1 LGNGALLV
9 NQSTFMAHLYL
20 SLTPESLVA
29 SMLEPADFGRYLAIS
44 PSRKTSSPAI
54 FFALDIDPV
63 LDAFG
68 VRDEFEKCVP
78 HPDGTPRRSTYLAI
92 YRVLERVPM
101 SAFRSLY
108 LTTKDGLVLELKGE
122 LSAKKEGEERFH
134 LYQELSPLTP
144 RVVSRLS
151 PSAFGE
157 YLTSGGHVL
166 SVPRIVFADMKLGPL
181 ATDPGHP
188 SSHNLP
194 YSRLDHLRDCLNVLR
209 KDEGKPSKV
218 LNRDFHIDD
227 LYYNIE
233 SGFYLS
239 GEGKTLFYRM
249 PDEEELTEHNNAW
262 RKSAESS
269 SQVL

>member
-1 LGNGALLV
+1 M
-9 NQSTFMAHLYL
+9 TYLYL

-29 SMLEPADFGRYLAIS
+29 SMLAPADFGRYLAIS
-44 PSRKTSSPAI
+44 PNRKTSSPAI
-54 FFALDIDPV
+54 FFALDAELV
-63 LDAFG
+63 LDVFG
-68 VRDEFEKCVP
+68 VRKEFAKCVP

-92 YRVLERVPM
+92 YRVLERVPL

-108 LTTKDGLVLELKGE
+108 LTTKDGLVLELTGASSVEEKKG
-122 LSAKKEGEERFH
+122 AERFH

-151 PSAFGE
+151 PAAFGE
-157 YLTSGGHVL
+157 YLTNGSQLL

-209 KDEGKPSKV
+209 KDVGKPSKV

-227 LYYNIE
+227 LYYSIE

-239 GEGKTLFYRM
+239 GEGNTLFYRM
-249 PDEEELTEHNNAW
+249 PDEEELAAHNNAW
-262 RKSAESS
+262 RKSAQSS